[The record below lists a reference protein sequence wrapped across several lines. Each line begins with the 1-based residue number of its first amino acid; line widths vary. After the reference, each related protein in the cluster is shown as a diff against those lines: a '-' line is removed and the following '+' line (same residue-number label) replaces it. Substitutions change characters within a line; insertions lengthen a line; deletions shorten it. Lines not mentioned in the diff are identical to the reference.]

1 MNVFWEYGPVIMKKH
16 LLNPAY
22 AIVLA
27 GIALSGS
34 VITAESAHAQAA
46 TPSPVTLSSDVKIE
60 RVETDS
66 AGKEKVALYAPKQ
79 VVVVPGDKVV
89 FTLEVMN
96 NGAVPAAGFRA
107 TNPLPGPVQFVSVAE
122 DWAEVSV
129 DGGNV
134 WGKLPALKVTAKDT
148 AGAADVERAAGPED
162 VTHVRWVFADA
173 IAPGAKR
180 TISYRGV
187 VR

>member
-1 MNVFWEYGPVIMKKH
+1 MNIFWEYGPVIMKKH

-22 AIVLA
+22 ALVLA

-34 VITAESAHAQAA
+34 VIVAGKAHAQTAA
-46 TPSPVTLSSDVKIE
+46 TSPVTLSSDVKIE
-60 RVETDS
+60 RVETDA

-107 TNPLPGPVQFVSVAE
+107 TNPLPGPVKFVSVAE

-129 DGGNV
+129 DGGNI
-134 WGKLPALKVTAKDT
+134 WGKLDTLVVRAKAVDGIT
-148 AGAADVERAAGPED
+148 FVERAATAED

-180 TISYRGV
+180 TISYRGLV
-187 VR
+187 K